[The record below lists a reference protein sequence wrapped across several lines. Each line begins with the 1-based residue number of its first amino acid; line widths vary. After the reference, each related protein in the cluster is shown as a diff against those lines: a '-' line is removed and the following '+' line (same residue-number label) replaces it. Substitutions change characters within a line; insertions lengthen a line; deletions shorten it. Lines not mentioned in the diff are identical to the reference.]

1 MSSSPRGRHASE
13 DDQVLSGLI
22 VRESDRL
29 TRLLSEFLDFA
40 RVRATK
46 SEPVDLLAVAKD
58 AARVVQVHPDCGP
71 QAAVVVEGE
80 ETILQGDE
88 DLLHRVVANLL
99 LNAVQAARGQPVRV
113 TVRVGMLPANEL
125 PHGANFEEAA
135 RLQVVDDGPGIPDEI
150 KERLFQPFVSGRPG
164 GSGLGLAIVQRA
176 VEAHRGLVYV
186 ETRLRRRY
194 HLYHPSSRP
203 RHGGGSRM
211 SQKPTVLV
219 IDDESGILDTLRILL
234 RE

>member
-1 MSSSPRGRHASE
+1 MSASLAHEIRNPLASIRSACEQLARGRHASE

-71 QAAVVVEGE
+71 QAAVIVEGE
-80 ETILQGDE
+80 ETILQGDA

-125 PHGANFEEAA
+125 PHGADFEDAA

-186 ETRLRRRY
+186 ETRLRA
-194 HLYHPSSRP
+194 
-203 RHGGGSRM
+203 G
-211 SQKPTVLV
+211 T
-219 IDDESGILDTLRILL
+219 TFTILL
-234 RE
+234 PAHAMAEGVA